1 MTLQGCSVI
10 LRSNPM
16 VIVEKKSTMLKDIRL
31 NSHLLT
37 VPAYIGGK
45 PIEQVQEDYGLT
57 DVIKLGSNENSLGP
71 SPLAVAAFQ
80 DALQN
85 AHRYPGIA
93 DKHLRQKLATC
104 FNAAGGAPLSDAN
117 FMTANGL
124 SDFLRQLA
132 HAFLFDGGESIYCNP
147 TFPLYPI
154 FTKMFGGT
162 PVAVLH
168 RDFRYNLAA
177 MGDAI
182 TERTRVMFICNPNNP
197 TGTTVTRAEVET
209 LMARVPPSIVVV
221 FDESYYDFV
230 DDPAYSNALD
240 YVRAG
245 QDNVIVLRSF
255 SKVYGLAN
263 LRIGYAI
270 ATAPMIEYLQ
280 HAQIVFN
287 TGDPVLRAAMAA
299 LDDTA
304 HVQRVRRLVQT
315 EREYLY
321 RGFEELGL
329 TCVPSQAN
337 FILLTQLPRDV
348 KTLDRELLTRGII
361 VRPMGGFGMPDA
373 IRVTI
378 GTHPENERLLNA
390 LKEIL

>member
-1 MTLQGCSVI
+1 
-10 LRSNPM
+10 
-16 VIVEKKSTMLKDIRL
+16 MLKDIRL

-45 PIEQVQEDYGLT
+45 PIEEVQEEYGLT

-71 SPLAVAAFQ
+71 SPLAVAAFH
-80 DALQN
+80 DALHN

-93 DKHLRQKLATC
+93 DRHLRQKLATC
-104 FNAAGGAPLSDAN
+104 FNASGGAPLTAAN
-117 FMTANGL
+117 VITSNGL

-162 PVAVLH
+162 PVAVTH
-168 RDFRYNLAA
+168 VDYRYNLPAIA
-177 MGDAI
+177 DAI
-182 TERTRVMFICNPNNP
+182 TENTRVIFVCNPNNP
-197 TGTTVTRAEVET
+197 TGTTVTRQEVET
-209 LMARVPPSIVVV
+209 LMARTPPSVVVV

-230 DDPAYSNALD
+230 DDPGYTNSLD

-255 SKVYGLAN
+255 SKVYGMAN

-270 ATAPMIEYLQ
+270 ATPPMIEYLQ

-304 HVQRVRRLVQT
+304 HVQRVRQLIQT
-315 EREYLY
+315 ERVFLY
-321 RGFEELGL
+321 DGFQQLELPF
-329 TCVPSQAN
+329 VPSQAN
-337 FILLTQLPRDV
+337 FILLTHLPREV
-348 KTLDRELLTRGII
+348 KLLDRELLTRGII
-361 VRPMGGFGMPDA
+361 VRPMGGFGMPNA

-378 GTHPENERLLNA
+378 GTHPENERLLRA
-390 LKEIL
+390 LQEIL